1 LLNEQ
6 LAIAKVIADSFLVRM
21 EASDTKET
29 LFIVAWQTA

>member
-1 LLNEQ
+1 
-6 LAIAKVIADSFLVRM
+6 M